1 MIFDTATQECP
12 VSLLD
17 PALNKYKP
25 EFSPRALIQEFARL
39 KMLKDTLGLSPYG
52 GNLDKM
58 PAKVADAFVILQDE
72 HSKVES
78 LRFVKR

>member
-1 MIFDTATQECP
+1 M
-12 VSLLD
+12 SLLD
-17 PALNKYKP
+17 PVLNNYRAD
-25 EFSPRALIQEFARL
+25 FSPKALIQEFARL

-72 HSKVES
+72 QSRVES
-78 LRFVKR
+78 LRSTKR